1 MGSLFV
7 PFGVKANFFSNLFG
21 NDVLA
26 SANFVVQDSTETNSQ
41 TIELLK
47 ANVSSAIIIQDK
59 KDKNNKNNTDTIDKN
74 KDINIVSDSALL
86 PPTGP
91 SGVSDGTDNGDISSD
106 QISVYVVRKGDS
118 IAQIAG
124 MFGVTSNTVL
134 WANDMKKGDKLVPD
148 DVLIILPVTGV
159 QVTVAKGQTLKS
171 LATLYKVDVSDIA
184 GFNGIASDAKLA
196 IGDELII
203 PDGELKDEGSTVSP
217 LKTNGGGYTK
227 APIIYASG
235 YFINPVPGYK
245 NRSQGLHDG
254 GAIDLAASRGTPIVA
269 SASGTVIFAREAYN
283 GGYGYMVMINHPNGT
298 QTLYGHMS
306 QILTHVGEKIS
317 QGETIGLVG
326 STGHSTGPH
335 LHFLVKGAK
344 NPGGTTPMSWASR

>member
-1 MGSLFV
+1 MVGSLFV
-7 PFGVKANFFSNLFG
+7 PFRVKANFFSNLFG
-21 NDVLA
+21 NNVLA
-26 SANFVVQDSTETNSQ
+26 STNFVVQDSTETNSQ
-41 TIELLK
+41 NIGLLE
-47 ANVSSAIIIQDK
+47 ANISSAAVIQDK
-59 KDKNNKNNTDTIDKN
+59 KDKNSKDNKIDENKEVSILSNN
-74 KDINIVSDSALL
+74 ALL
-86 PPTGP
+86 PSTGP
-91 SGVSDGTDNGDISSD
+91 AGVSDGTDNGETSSD
-106 QISVYVVRKGDS
+106 ISVYVVRQGDS
-118 IAQIAG
+118 ITQIAD
-124 MFGVTSNTVL
+124 MFNVSTNTIL
-134 WANDMKKGDKLVPD
+134 WNNNMKKGDKLVPRD
-148 DVLIILPVTGV
+148 TLLILPVSGV
-159 QVTVAKGQTLKS
+159 QVTVTKGQTLKS

-227 APIIYASG
+227 TPIIYASG
-235 YFINPVPGYK
+235 YFINPVPGFK
-245 NRSQGLHDG
+245 VRSQGLHDG
-254 GAIDLAASRGTPIVA
+254 GAIDLAASKGTPIVA

-306 QILTHVGEKIS
+306 KILTHTGEKVS

>member
-1 MGSLFV
+1 MAGSLFV
-7 PFGVKANFFSNLFG
+7 PFRVKANLFSNLFG
-21 NDVLA
+21 NNVLA
-26 SANFVVQDSTETNSQ
+26 STNFVVKDNTETNSQ
-41 TIELLK
+41 NIGLLEAK
-47 ANVSSAIIIQDK
+47 VSSTTIIQDK
-59 KDKNNKNNTDTIDKN
+59 KDKNSKDEKIDENKEVSILSNN
-74 KDINIVSDSALL
+74 ALL
-86 PPTGP
+86 PTTGP
-91 SGVSDGTDNGDISSD
+91 AGVSDGTDNRNIFSD
-106 QISVYVVRKGDS
+106 QISVYVVRKDDS
-118 IAQIAG
+118 IGKIAE
-124 MFGVTSNTVL
+124 MFNVSTNTIL
-134 WANDMKKGDKLVPD
+134 WANNMKKGDKLVLD

-159 QVTVAKGQTLKS
+159 QVTVTKGQTLKS

-203 PDGELKDEGSTVSP
+203 PDGELKDESSTVSP

-227 APIIYASG
+227 TPIIYASG
-235 YFINPVPGYK
+235 YFINPVPGFKY
-245 NRSQGLHDG
+245 RSQGSHDG
-254 GAIDLAASRGTPIVA
+254 GAIDLAASKGTPIVA

-283 GGYGYMVMINHPNGT
+283 GGFGYMVMINHPNGT

-306 QILTHVGEKIS
+306 KILTHTGEKVS

-344 NPGGTTPMSWASR
+344 NPGATTTMSWASR